1 VLCHAVTSELRE
13 LGQMQGTV
21 KKFQEDA
28 PVDYLTSTITVFLVL
43 IFSIVL
49 SVSALF
55 LLTQLDNVRCWAAV
69 GDSFDD
75 GFSSVQLATGLGVG
89 GTGFIDFAV
98 EYTLPASEGALDR
111 VQLHGPVEL
120 GIDPGATPVA
130 YTFCGDTVSCVDLE
144 TETCLREK
152 KPAGCGRIANKA
164 RSLGPNDT
172 PVQPDGRIVHLA
184 SMLEDHPQRFY
195 INISST
201 SSPNGIHRG
210 FIGPICRL

>member
-1 VLCHAVTSELRE
+1 
-13 LGQMQGTV
+13 MQSTA

-43 IFSIVL
+43 IFAIVL

-55 LLTQLDNVRCWAAV
+55 LLTQLDNVRCWTAV
-69 GDSFDD
+69 GESFDD
-75 GFSSVQLATGLGVG
+75 GFSSIQLATGLGVG

-98 EYTLPASEGALDR
+98 EYVLPSSEGDLEL
-111 VQLHGPVEL
+111 VQLHGPIAL

-130 YTFCGDTVSCVDLE
+130 YTICGVTVTCVDLE

-152 KPAGCGRIANKA
+152 QGADCGRIANKA
-164 RSLGPNDT
+164 RSLGPNDI
-172 PVQPDGRIVHLA
+172 PVQPNGRIVHLA

-195 INISST
+195 INITST